1 MANNNQSELLNTCL
15 SELHQSLSSKLIQ
28 VKNAVSKYVSK
39 SSASEVQ
46 RFTMH
51 ELIELRH
58 YYMGEDQK
66 LRECYRKLKGLGAS
80 ASELNQ
86 IVTLVKKIDELYC
99 IADDIIKENEKHSSK
114 KQPIMKK

>member
-1 MANNNQSELLNTCL
+1 MANKNQLELFNTCL
-15 SELHQSLSSKLIQ
+15 SELHQSLSSKLVQ
-28 VKNAVSKYVSK
+28 VKSASKYVSK
-39 SSASEVQ
+39 SSVSEFQ
-46 RFTMH
+46 GFTMH
-51 ELIELRH
+51 ELMELRH

-66 LRECYRKLKGLGAS
+66 LRECYRNLKGLGAS

>member
-1 MANNNQSELLNTCL
+1 MANKNQLELLNTCL
-15 SELHQSLSSKLIQ
+15 SELHQSLSSKLVQ
-28 VKNAVSKYVSK
+28 AKSASKYVSN
-39 SSASEVQ
+39 SSASDVQ
-46 RFTMH
+46 GFTMH
-51 ELIELRH
+51 ELMELRH
-58 YYMGEDQK
+58 YYKGEDHK
-66 LRECYRKLKGLGAS
+66 LRGYYKNLKGLGAS

>member
-1 MANNNQSELLNTCL
+1 MANKNQSELLNSCL
-15 SELHQSLSSKLIQ
+15 SELHQSLSGKLIQ
-28 VKNAVSKYVSK
+28 VKNASKYVSK

-51 ELIELRH
+51 ELMELRR
-58 YYMGEDQK
+58 YYMVEDQK
-66 LRECYRKLKGLGAS
+66 LRECYRNLKGLGAQ

-99 IADDIIKENEKHSSK
+99 IADDIIKENEKHSGK
-114 KQPIMKK
+114 KQPVMKK

>member
-1 MANNNQSELLNTCL
+1 MTNKNQSELLNTCL
-15 SELHQSLSSKLIQ
+15 SELHQSLSSKLFQ
-28 VKNAVSKYVSK
+28 VKSTSKYVSK

-46 RFTMH
+46 KFAIH

-58 YYMGEDQK
+58 YYINEDQK
-66 LRECYRKLKGLGAS
+66 LRECYRNLKRLGAQ

>member
-1 MANNNQSELLNTCL
+1 MANNNKSELLNACL
-15 SELHQSLSSKLIQ
+15 SELHKSLSDKLVQ
-28 VKNAVSKYVSK
+28 VKNASKYVSK